1 MAIFVFMSTNFTG
14 IIGLLFAIVSAVAL
28 YKYTILLTETRSY
41 RPMLLSKI
49 VRAIKKNR
57 ENRKMYKSINAE

>member
-1 MAIFVFMSTNFTG
+1 MSTNFTG